1 MREVLRLMFRL
12 CKNLTVFWFSWKL
25 FGVNN
30 SSTRNKTT
38 EWLSVCVWASV
49 RYTQRWLFLFFFLE
63 PRAETLFDCW
73 CWQFDSL
80 WQKYL
85 PPSSPVLSHLL
96 HSLVM
101 WQSFCSLP
109 LAECMTAEF
118 VRVKFKLGFGGSL
131 KTFNQW
137 QRMSLLTGRTT
148 RREEINPA
156 GFSKLNWRLCKT
168 FLILHRTLLPATE
181 WKYDVK
187 SAGTTWPRNI
197 FSTSR
202 LYTTIIT
209 EDIMNK
215 INLSWTRISFR
226 KKLDG

>member
-1 MREVLRLMFRL
+1 MTQ
-12 CKNLTVFWFSWKL
+12 C
-25 FGVNN
+25 
-30 SSTRNKTT
+30 
-38 EWLSVCVWASV
+38 VCVCVSICTLHTAV
-49 RYTQRWLFLFFFLE
+49 TVPLFLFGTESRNLVWLLVLTVWLALTE
-63 PRAETLFDCW
+63 I
-73 CWQFDSL
+73 SS
-80 WQKYL
+80 
-85 PPSSPVLSHLL
+85 PPSPVLSHLL